1 MPRGRHDRGD
11 GEGEGEGEGEEVLLP
26 LVVVAEEKEV
36 SLARGDD
43 VLPEVLVELV
53 SSPPLVV
60 VVVSPL
66 VVVVVFSPVVVGET
80 RAMRR
85 AVSGQRRHC
94 WG

>member
-1 MPRGRHDRGD
+1 M
-11 GEGEGEGEGEEVLLP
+11 LP

-60 VVVSPL
+60 VVSPL
-66 VVVVVFSPVVVGET
+66 VVVVVFSPLVVGET